1 MIHFGP
7 PPPFPLADA
16 VVSNANLLQ
25 LITATNAAAAAFIKI
40 RGMPDYF
47 HAQQEPSGCV
57 CTSSFP
63 HVSHQCHRWARYG
76 SEVGKP
82 WAGGGPG
89 SHPGV
94 PPARLCCCG
103 WVVGAEGWTD
113 GHTRM
118 DGHTH
123 MQLL

>member
-1 MIHFGP
+1 MMRFGP

-25 LITATNAAAAAFIKI
+25 LITAANAAAAAFIKI

-82 WAGGGPG
+82 WAGG
-89 SHPGV
+89 
-94 PPARLCCCG
+94 ARLPPWCTPCSP
-103 WVVGAEGWTD
+103 
-113 GHTRM
+113 
-118 DGHTH
+118 
-123 MQLL
+123 LLLRLGGES